1 MGATINKKNKTA
13 LVAIEAIASRI
24 VVLRGQRVML
34 DADLAAL
41 YGVTTKRL
49 NEQGRRNLER
59 FPSDFMFQ
67 LKNQEIAILRSQFAT
82 SSSDARSLAWGGR
95 RYTPH
100 AFTEHGA
107 LMAPMVLNSPR
118 ATEVSVY
125 VVRAFVELRD
135 MLVAHK
141 ELAKRLDEL
150 ESRLERKLATH
161 DQAIA
166 GILDAIRQLM
176 APEPTKKRRIGFVQ
190 ND

>member
-1 MGATINKKNKTA
+1 
-13 LVAIEAIASRI
+13 
-24 VVLRGQRVML
+24 ML
-34 DADLAAL
+34 DSDLAVL
-41 YGVTTKRL
+41 YGVTTRRL
-49 NEQGRRNLER
+49 NEQVMRNLGR

-67 LKNQEIAILRSQFAT
+67 LKNHEVAILRSQFAT
-82 SSSDARSLAWGGR
+82 SSSDARHLAWGGR
-95 RYTPH
+95 RYVPY

-107 LMAPMVLNSPR
+107 LMAAMVLNSPS

-135 MLVAHK
+135 TLVAHK

-150 ESRLERKLATH
+150 ESRLERKLTTH

-176 APEPTKKRRIGFVQ
+176 VPPESAKKRRIGFVQ